1 MLCVIWICNLAD
13 LKVAATKLSIVVAA
27 VVVIPVVIV
36 VEIPTAVPTL

>member
-1 MLCVIWICNLAD
+1 MLCVIWICNLED
-13 LKVAATKLSIVVAA
+13 LKVATAKLSIVVAA